1 MLIKEIIHHLE
12 SFAPTA
18 YQESYDNARLI
29 TGNKNWECTGA
40 LTTLDCLENTVEEA
54 ISKKCNLIVAHHPI
68 VFSGLKSITGKNYIE
83 RTIIKAIKNDIAIYA
98 IHTNLDNV
106 DQGVNKVIA
115 DKLQLQNQR
124 ILSPKKTMLK
134 KLYTFCP
141 VDKAATIRTAL
152 FKAGAGNIGNYN
164 NTSFNSTGN
173 GTFKANE
180 SAKPYVGDKGKLH
193 TEKETKIET
202 VFEAYK
208 QHQIIKALIA
218 AHPYE
223 EVAYDIIS
231 LDNQLDNV
239 GSGIVGNL
247 ENAMPI
253 KTFLNQLKT
262 QFNCGCVKY
271 TQAHKAEV
279 SKIAVCGGS
288 GSFLLND
295 AKAASADVFI
305 TADYKYHQF
314 FDADNQIVIADI
326 GHYESEQ
333 YTANLL
339 YEIIT
344 QKFSN
349 FAVFI
354 SEINTNPVNYL

>member
-1 MLIKEIIHHLE
+1 MLIKDIINHLE
-12 SFAPTA
+12 SFAPPA
-18 YQESYDNARLI
+18 YQEGYDNARLI
-29 TGNKNWECTGA
+29 TGNKNWQCTGV
-40 LTTLDCLENTVEEA
+40 LTTLDCLEAIVDEA
-54 ISKKCNLIVAHHPI
+54 IGKNCNLIVAHHPI

-83 RTIIKAIKNDIAIYA
+83 RTIIKAIKNDVAIYA

-106 DQGVNKVIA
+106 YNGVNKVIA
-115 DKLQLQNQR
+115 DKLQLKNQS
-124 ILSPKKTMLK
+124 ILTPKKTMLK

-141 VDKAATIRTAL
+141 VDKAVEVRTAL
-152 FKAGAGNIGNYN
+152 FDAGAGNIGNYS
-164 NTSFNSTGN
+164 NTSFNIPGT

-180 SAKPYVGDKGKLH
+180 NAQPYVGEKGKLH
-193 TEKETKIET
+193 TEQETKIET

-208 QHQIIKALIA
+208 QHRIVEALIA

-231 LDNQLDNV
+231 LDNRLNNV
-239 GSGIVGNL
+239 GPGIVGDL
-247 ENAMPI
+247 ENPVEI
-253 KTFLNQLKT
+253 NSFLKELKQ
-262 QFNCGCVKY
+262 QFKCGCVKY
-271 TQAHKAEV
+271 TQAHKNEV
-279 SKIAVCGGS
+279 KRIAVCGGS

-295 AKAASADVFI
+295 AKAAKADVFI
-305 TADYKYHQF
+305 TSDYKYHQF
-314 FDADNQIVIADI
+314 FDADNQVVIADI

-344 QKFSN
+344 QKFRN

>member
-1 MLIKEIIHHLE
+1 MKIADILQDLE
-12 SFAPTA
+12 NYAPTA

-29 TGNKNWECTGA
+29 TGNSNWLCTGV
-40 LTTLDCLENTVEEA
+40 LTTLDCIESIVDEA
-54 ISKKCNLIVAHHPI
+54 IEKKCNLIVAHHPI

-83 RTIIKAIKNDIAIYA
+83 RTVIKAIKNDVAIYA

-106 DQGVNKVIA
+106 HQGVNKVIA
-115 DKLQLQNQR
+115 DKLQLKNQT
-124 ILSPKKTMLK
+124 ILSPKKTLLK

-141 VDKAATIRTAL
+141 VNKADEVRAAL
-152 FKAGAGNIGNYN
+152 FNAGAGHIGNYSN
-164 NTSFNSTGN
+164 ASFNIAGT

-180 SAKPYVGDKGKLH
+180 NAQPHVGETGKLH
-193 TEKETKIET
+193 QEQETKIET

-208 QHQIIKALIA
+208 QSKIINALLK

-231 LDNQLDNV
+231 LDNRLSNV
-239 GSGIVGNL
+239 GSGIVGDL
-247 ENAMPI
+247 ENSKPVN
-253 KTFLNQLKT
+253 TFLNKLKQ
-262 QFNCGCVKY
+262 QFKCGCVKY
-271 TQAHKAEV
+271 TQPHKEEV
-279 SKIAVCGGS
+279 KRIAVCGGS

-295 AKAASADVFI
+295 AKAAKADLFI
-305 TADYKYHQF
+305 TSDYKYHQF
-314 FDADNQIVIADI
+314 FDADNQIIIADI

-333 YTANLL
+333 YTTGLL
-339 YEIIT
+339 YEILT
-344 QKFSN
+344 QKFRN

>member
-1 MLIKEIIHHLE
+1 MLIKEIINHLE
-12 SFAPTA
+12 SFAPSA

-40 LTTLDCLENTVEEA
+40 LTTLDCLEATVEEA
-54 ISKKCNLIVAHHPI
+54 INKKCNLIVAHHPI

-83 RTIIKAIKNDIAIYA
+83 RTIIKAIKHDVAIYA

-106 DQGVNKVIA
+106 HNGVNKVIA
-115 DKLQLQNQR
+115 DKLQLKNQS
-124 ILSPKKTMLK
+124 ILSPKKAMLK

-141 VDKAATIRTAL
+141 VNKVEEVRAAL
-152 FKAGAGNIGNYN
+152 FDAGAGNIGNYSD
-164 NTSFNSTGN
+164 TSFNTAGT

-180 SAKPYVGDKGKLH
+180 NAQPHVGEKGKLH
-193 TEKETKIET
+193 LEQETKIET

-208 QHQIIKALIA
+208 QHKIVKALIA

-231 LDNQLDNV
+231 LDNQLNNV
-239 GSGIVGNL
+239 GSGIVGDL
-247 ENAMPI
+247 EKPI
-253 KTFLNQLKT
+253 EINSFLKELKQ
-262 QFNCGCVKY
+262 QFKCGCIKY
-271 TQAHKAEV
+271 TQAHKEDV
-279 SKIAVCGGS
+279 KRIAVCGGS
-288 GSFLLND
+288 GSFLLNG
-295 AKAASADVFI
+295 AKAAKADVFI
-305 TADYKYHQF
+305 TSDYKYHQF

-333 YTANLL
+333 YTADLL
-339 YEIIT
+339 YEILT
-344 QKFSN
+344 QNFRN

-354 SEINTNPVNYL
+354 SELNTNPVNYL

>member
-12 SFAPTA
+12 NFAPSA

-29 TGNKNWECTGA
+29 TGNKNWECTAA
-40 LTTLDCLENTVEEA
+40 LTTLDCLEATVDEA

-83 RTIIKAIKNDIAIYA
+83 RTIIKAIKNDVAIYA

-106 DQGVNKVIA
+106 HNGVNKFVA
-115 DKLQLQNQR
+115 DKLKLQNQR

-141 VDKAATIRTAL
+141 VEEVTEIRAAL
-152 FKAGAGNIGNYN
+152 FDAGAGNIGNYS
-164 NTSFNSTGN
+164 NTSFNVEGT

-180 SAKPYVGDKGKLH
+180 NAKPYVGEKGKLH
-193 TEKETKIET
+193 LEKETKIEV

-208 QHQIIKALIA
+208 QHQIIRALKA

-223 EVAYDIIS
+223 EVAYDVIS
-231 LDNQLDNV
+231 LDNLLSNV
-239 GSGIVGNL
+239 GAGIVG
-247 ENAMPI
+247 EMEKPVAI
-253 KTFLNQLKT
+253 DSFLKEVKV
-262 QFNCGCVKY
+262 QFKCDCIKY
-271 TQAHKAEV
+271 TKPHKNEV
-279 SKIAVCGGS
+279 ERIAVCGGS

-295 AKAASADVFI
+295 AKAAAADVFI
-305 TADYKYHQF
+305 TSDYKYHQF
-314 FDADNQIVIADI
+314 FDADNQIIIADI

-333 YTANLL
+333 YTADLL
-339 YEIIT
+339 YEILT

-349 FAVFI
+349 FVIFI
-354 SEINTNPVNYL
+354 SEINTNPVKYL